1 MLREQAEVAHGA
13 VFRSMD
19 MTGLLES
26 LATVDWTVF
35 TIAFVVIIAAAIA
48 QGAIGVGF
56 GIVSAPILAILDP
69 SLVPGPL
76 LVLAVT
82 TSAIVAVR
90 DRRDFRLGNL
100 VYALSGRIP
109 ASLLGGLT
117 ASLLSPRMFLLV
129 FGVLVLLA
137 VVLSLSGLRFAPTRR
152 SLFWAGIASGYMG
165 TITSVGTPPMAI
177 VYQHSPGAEVR
188 ANMSVFLVVGGV
200 VSILSL
206 ALFGAF
212 GWGDL
217 LLSAK
222 LLPALVIGTWLSR
235 PVSRRVDKGWMR
247 PAMLVLCAVASAI
260 LLARA
265 LAMDM
270 TPAEPQAQAAFALH
284 LAA

>member
-1 MLREQAEVAHGA
+1 
-13 VFRSMD
+13 
-19 MTGLLES
+19 MTGLLAA
-26 LATVDWTVF
+26 LAAVDWAVF
-35 TIAFVVIIAAAIA
+35 ALAFLIIVCAAIA
-48 QGAIGVGF
+48 QGSLGVGF

-82 TSAIVAVR
+82 TSAIIAVR

-100 VYALSGRIP
+100 GYALAGRIP

-137 VVLSLSGLRFAPTRR
+137 VVLSLSGLRFQPTKR
-152 SLFWAGIASGYMG
+152 SLFAAGLASGYMG

-188 ANMSVFLVVGGV
+188 ANMSAFLVVGGI
-200 VSILSL
+200 VSVLSL

-212 GWGDL
+212 GWSDL
-217 LLSAK
+217 FLSLK
-222 LLPALVIGTWLSR
+222 LLPALLIGAWLSK
-235 PVSRRVDKGWMR
+235 PVSRHVDNGWMR
-247 PAMLVLCAVASAI
+247 PAILVLCAAASA
-260 LLARA
+260 LLLFRA
-265 LAMDM
+265 LTGDAGADV
-270 TPAEPQAQAAFALH
+270 AGLVDAAPVFA
-284 LAA
+284 

>member
-1 MLREQAEVAHGA
+1 MSALAAHFA
-13 VFRSMD
+13 ALDWSVF
-19 MTGLLES
+19 
-26 LATVDWTVF
+26 A
-35 TIAFVVIIAAAIA
+35 IAFVVIVLAAVA
-48 QGAIGVGF
+48 QASIGVGF

-90 DRRDFRLGNL
+90 DRRDFRFGNL
-100 VYALSGRIP
+100 GYALAGRIP

-129 FGVLVLLA
+129 FGVLVLMA
-137 VVLSLSGLRFAPTRR
+137 VVLSLTGLRFAPTRR
-152 SLFWAGIASGYMG
+152 SLFGAGFASGYMG

-188 ANMSVFLVVGGV
+188 ANMSAFLVVGGL

-212 GWGDL
+212 TWGDL
-217 LLSAK
+217 LLSLK
-222 LLPALVIGTWLSR
+222 LLPALLIGTWLSR
-235 PVSRRVDKGWMR
+235 PLTRYMDGGWMR
-247 PAMLVLCAVASAI
+247 PAMLVLCAAAAA
-260 LLARA
+260 LLLIRA
-265 LAMDM
+265 LVGEVPEA
-270 TPAEPQAQAAFALH
+270 TAGAAWGPPAPSAAVSAL
-284 LAA
+284 A